1 MMAVRND
8 NQRIGVTYA
17 MALGLHA
24 LVLLGI
30 GFAMDFKPLTHPL
43 ETLDVVLVNW
53 RSETP
58 PDEADFLAQAAQ
70 QGGGDSEEA
79 SRPSQDNTGASP
91 GPADGEDALQQE
103 EKTAEATD
111 AEREQI
117 LVENQEAIDHQQVTS
132 IAQPETPT
140 ITADSLRQDR
150 MDMARLQP
158 GLQRD
163 GENKAKGNVPK
174 YISAN
179 TKEYEYAAYMQAWV
193 AKVERVGNI
202 NYPVEIRKMKLAG
215 DLVLTVG
222 IQRDGS
228 VEEILIAR
236 SSGEPL
242 LDQAAIRIVRLASPY
257 SPLTDQMDQNVD
269 VLYITRTWRFSR
281 DFRGIN

>member
-8 NQRIGVTYA
+8 NQRIGLTYA

-24 LVLLGI
+24 VVLLGI

-70 QGGGDSEEA
+70 QGGGDAEEA

-91 GPADGEDALQQE
+91 GPANGQDALDQE
-103 EKTAEATD
+103 QKAAEATD
-111 AEREQI
+111 AAREQI
-117 LVENQEAIDHQQVTS
+117 LVENQQAIDHQQVTS
-132 IAQPETPT
+132 IAQPDTPE
-140 ITADSLRQDR
+140 ITADSLRQDS
-150 MDMARLQP
+150 MQMARLQP

-202 NYPVEIRKMKLAG
+202 NYPTEIRKMKLVG

-228 VEEILIAR
+228 VEEIIVAR
-236 SSGEPL
+236 PSGQPL

-257 SPLTDQMDQNVD
+257 SPLTDQMDPNVD

>member
-1 MMAVRND
+1 MIAVRND
-8 NQRIGVTYA
+8 NQCFGVTCA
-17 MALGLHA
+17 MAVVLHA
-24 LVLLGI
+24 AVLLGI
-30 GFAMDFKPLTHPL
+30 GFAIDFKPLTHPL

-79 SRPSQDNTGASP
+79 SRPSQDNIGASP
-91 GPADGEDALQQE
+91 GPVDGADALDQQE
-103 EKTAEATD
+103 KSAAATD
-111 AEREQI
+111 AAREQI
-117 LVENQEAIDHQQVTS
+117 LRENQDAAEQQQLTS
-132 IAQPETPT
+132 IAQPETPMV
-140 ITADSLRQDR
+140 TADQLRQD
-150 MDMARLQP
+150 MLNMARLQP

-163 GENKAKGNVPK
+163 GENKAKGKVPK

-179 TKEYEYAAYMQAWV
+179 TREYEYAAYMQAWV

-202 NYPVEIRKMKLAG
+202 NYPDEIRRLRLVG
-215 DLVLTVG
+215 DLILTVG

-228 VEEILIAR
+228 VGKIMVKR
-236 SSGEPL
+236 SSGVPL

-257 SPLTDQMDQNVD
+257 SPLTDQMDPTID

>member
-1 MMAVRND
+1 MMAVRD
-8 NQRIGVTYA
+8 DRQRIGITYA

-24 LVLLGI
+24 VVLLGI

-79 SRPSQDNTGASP
+79 SRPSQDNTGTSP
-91 GPADGEDALQQE
+91 GPADGQDALDQQ
-103 EKTAEATD
+103 EKTAAATD
-111 AEREQI
+111 AAREQI
-117 LVENQEAIDHQQVTS
+117 LLDNPDATEQQQVTS
-132 IAQPETPT
+132 IAQPDTPMV
-140 ITADSLRQDR
+140 TADQLRQDS
-150 MDMARLQP
+150 MTMARLQP
-158 GLQRD
+158 GLQRE
-163 GENKAKGNVPK
+163 GENKSRGKVPK

-202 NYPVEIRKMKLAG
+202 NYPDEIRQLRLVG
-215 DLVLTVG
+215 DLILTVG

-228 VEEILIAR
+228 VEEIMVKR

-257 SPLTDQMDQNVD
+257 SPLTDQMDQSVD

-281 DFRGIN
+281 DFRGVN